1 MTSGGEG
8 RGRVDRRLIELMEL
22 IELIKVNPV
31 TREVVGR
38 VDELT
43 S

>member
-1 MTSGGEG
+1 M
-8 RGRVDRRLIELMEL
+8 IELMEL
-22 IELIKVNPV
+22 IALIKVNPV
-31 TREVVGR
+31 TREVVGG